1 MKKLVLLIIV
11 ISLVG
16 CTTPTKNN
24 ERFSLISPFGAPSI
38 AFVETIKND
47 EHEITLVS
55 GSDHLISAFVSPSSE
70 YDGII
75 APINLGLTL
84 IKNNQTDFRLFAI
97 VTWGN
102 LYVVANKETYDKEND
117 TIALFG
123 KDSVVDLMT
132 SYVLDDE
139 INREF
144 YPSVNDAL
152 AQLVSGKHQAA
163 LLAEPLVSAALAN
176 NEQLD
181 VVLDVQQAYKSK
193 SGFDNYPQA
202 ALFVKKENYENN
214 KQQYDQFMHNIAD
227 YTQTLKQDKQRLVD
241 DLISVN
247 TDTLGLPPVEIV
259 SLAYDGLNI
268 TISSAIDVYD
278 EIEALM
284 KLFDQKINK
293 DMFLQ

>member
-55 GSDHLISAFVSPSSE
+55 GSDHLISAFVSPFSE

-117 TIALFG
+117 TIAMFG

-132 SYVLDDE
+132 NYVLDDE

-193 SGFDNYPQA
+193 SGFDNYPQD
-202 ALFVKKENYENN
+202 ALKILKKA
-214 KQQYDQFMHNIAD
+214 MGI
-227 YTQTLKQDKQRLVD
+227 
-241 DLISVN
+241 
-247 TDTLGLPPVEIV
+247 
-259 SLAYDGLNI
+259 LAK
-268 TISSAIDVYD
+268 
-278 EIEALM
+278 EE
-284 KLFDQKINK
+284 Q
-293 DMFLQ
+293 